1 VVESVEVETGVRR
14 STTSEAKSALL
25 PRTVTPSLGCASNW
39 MAISATLAASVN
51 DRGVVEMDVA
61 SAPLDW

>member
-25 PRTVTPSLGCASNW
+25 PVTVTPSVGWASNW
-39 MAISATLAASVN
+39 MPISATLLPCDTEVKLP
-51 DRGVVEMDVA
+51 VW
-61 SAPLDW
+61 SAPVDV